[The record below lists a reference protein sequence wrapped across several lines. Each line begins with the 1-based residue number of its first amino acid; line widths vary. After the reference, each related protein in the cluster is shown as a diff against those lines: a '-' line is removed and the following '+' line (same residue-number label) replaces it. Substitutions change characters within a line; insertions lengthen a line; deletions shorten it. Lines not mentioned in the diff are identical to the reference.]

1 MDRADNLNNHND
13 IFYRRDIMIGE
24 TIIDIMFWSIAL
36 WVCVRFNKDLH
47 KDIFPSNEIP
57 KRQWKFTNELDGKEY
72 TIEEL

>member
-1 MDRADNLNNHND
+1 MDRADNLNNHNN

-24 TIIDIMFWSIAL
+24 TIIDIMFWICAL

-47 KDIFPSNEIP
+47 KDIFP
-57 KRQWKFTNELDGKEY
+57 KRQWKFTNELYGKEY